1 MTFNHWNP
9 NSQARSQS
17 FPWAASKKFSFSQNM
32 QKKIRLQSKRGVLFD
47 VGHGQ
52 GAFDWKVAEAAAKQ
66 KFWPDI
72 MSTDLH
78 SGNVHGAS
86 KDLCYVMSKFYA
98 LGMPMTKVGAITNH

>member
-1 MTFNHWNP
+1 MK
-9 NSQARSQS
+9 QS
-17 FPWAASKKFSFSQNM
+17 IKILL
-32 QKKIRLQSKRGVLFD
+32 KIRLQSKRGVLFD

-72 MSTDLH
+72 ISTDLH

-98 LGMPMTKVGAITNH
+98 LGMPMKKVRTTLKL